1 MTFRCVAYYRIHP
14 LTCHPEKNVSGLASD
29 SAWWGGRESDLVRE
43 GVAMHLKVEERCRY
57 AYCDSL
63 FEVHGDRV
71 VQEA

>member
-1 MTFRCVAYYRIHP
+1 MTFRCVAYYRTP
-14 LTCHPEKNVSGLASD
+14 LRRTSVGWRVIQL
-29 SAWWGGRESDLVRE
+29 GGEGEGDLVRE